1 MGKRLTLGPKPEVD
15 PLEESSSSSFSLT
28 TSTEIRWDQR
38 TQGRALAQP
47 LFLSLICII
56 IGLSYSII
64 PLIAGGAVLF
74 LILVLPSICGNL
86 RKATLRGSPWN
97 EVNRADTSCVTS
109 EDFKGLCCKT
119 STGMRYMIGMNLGAA
134 KSILLGDVSSFVRAV
149 DSSSGFCLTVTMRPE
164 KIQRAL
170 DEERVSDMIEEYL
183 NTIPKGEVEAYILRR
198 GGLWVAHV
206 TAIGQVKD
214 ATESEFFD
222 SAVKAS
228 IPMGKWERIK
238 SKALLTGI
246 THLDVGGQSKW
257 FYAAGT
263 ELSEWLVQLRSEL
276 ASEVGSS
283 IPGQFIA
290 PIRPRPS
297 DYRLGVTVN
306 PDTLQ
311 MGPSVGFSH
320 SELESGMLLCGGTS
334 ESRMRV
340 IALLTTKLLRAGKR
354 VIIFTNNKMSLGYT
368 RLSEGTV
375 HLEVGRDLVL
385 NPVDSEG
392 IPRSDYVPLLIASLE
407 PVAGADLRGAAD
419 LELAIARAVTL

>member
-109 EDFKGLCCKT
+109 ADFKGLCCKT

-170 DEERVSDMIEEYL
+170 DEESQY
-183 NTIPKGEVEAYILRR
+183 NT
-198 GGLWVAHV
+198 
-206 TAIGQVKD
+206 
-214 ATESEFFD
+214 
-222 SAVKAS
+222 
-228 IPMGKWERIK
+228 
-238 SKALLTGI
+238 
-246 THLDVGGQSKW
+246 
-257 FYAAGT
+257 
-263 ELSEWLVQLRSEL
+263 
-276 ASEVGSS
+276 
-283 IPGQFIA
+283 
-290 PIRPRPS
+290 
-297 DYRLGVTVN
+297 
-306 PDTLQ
+306 
-311 MGPSVGFSH
+311 
-320 SELESGMLLCGGTS
+320 
-334 ESRMRV
+334 
-340 IALLTTKLLRAGKR
+340 KR
-354 VIIFTNNKMSLGYT
+354 
-368 RLSEGTV
+368 
-375 HLEVGRDLVL
+375 
-385 NPVDSEG
+385 
-392 IPRSDYVPLLIASLE
+392 
-407 PVAGADLRGAAD
+407 
-419 LELAIARAVTL
+419 